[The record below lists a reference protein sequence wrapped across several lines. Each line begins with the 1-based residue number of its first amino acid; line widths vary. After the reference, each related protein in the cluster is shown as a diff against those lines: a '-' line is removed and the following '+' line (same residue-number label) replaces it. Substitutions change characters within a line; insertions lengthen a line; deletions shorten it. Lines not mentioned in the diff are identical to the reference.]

1 MIAGKALGWTMAVL
15 SIGAAIGYFC
25 VGDTR
30 RGFYWL
36 FAAGITGTVTW

>member
-1 MIAGKALGWTMAVL
+1 MNAGKVLGWTMAVL
-15 SIGAAIGYFC
+15 SIAAAIGYFC